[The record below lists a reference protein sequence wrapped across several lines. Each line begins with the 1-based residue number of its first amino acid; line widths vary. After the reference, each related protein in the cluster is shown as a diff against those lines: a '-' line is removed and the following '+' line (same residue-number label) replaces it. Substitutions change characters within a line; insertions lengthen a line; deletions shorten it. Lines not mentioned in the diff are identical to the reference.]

1 MLMYNNFSL
10 SQRKNMRYG
19 LEDLSQ
25 ESGQEEAVNPE
36 AQDADALEI
45 SQSAPPVSNGV
56 DDIHFDELIDVDEL
70 QKQLKKQIEQSKLG
84 IEEPEDDAESE
95 EKSLPATTKE
105 TRPAR
110 ASKKDNSNAK
120 KYVVYIENENIDY
133 IENLS
138 PDERRDIINKILK
151 DKNTSDIKNN
161 ELEER
166 KQYTINLVL
175 AVITFIICFPI
186 LFIIVNKATEATIVN
201 YYQAK
206 ENFAKLYKEQGK
218 IKPNE

>member
-1 MLMYNNFSL
+1 
-10 SQRKNMRYG
+10 MRYG

-25 ESGQEEAVNPE
+25 ENEQIEVGVEMPDSAEVSENP
-36 AQDADALEI
+36 
-45 SQSAPPVSNGV
+45 QSVQSVSNGV

-84 IEEPEDDAESE
+84 IEEPEENDEAAEN
-95 EKSLPATTKE
+95 SLPDVVRE
-105 TRPAR
+105 SRPAR
-110 ASKKDNSNAK
+110 ANKKDVSNAK
-120 KYVVYIENENIDY
+120 KYVVYIDNENIDY
-133 IENLS
+133 MENLS
-138 PDERRDIINKILK
+138 PDERRDIINAILK
-151 DKNTSDIKNN
+151 NKNASDIKNN

-186 LFIIVNKATEATIVN
+186 LFMIVNKATEATIAN

-206 ENFAKLYKEQGK
+206 ENFAKLYKDQGK
-218 IKPNE
+218 IKPD